1 MSRLVVDELIT
12 TLDQPI
18 TVDRSIYVATIR
30 PHLYCHNSPIGTFSF
45 NIYSPSGLIK
55 SFSFTSLDIKS
66 ACGLSEA
73 YFHAYYS
80 IPMTPFLVPRGNYTI
95 KLESSGYT
103 FSESSF
109 MGWCKDVK
117 PTGRVNGD
125 PENYTENPFS
135 FNLIEY
141 QPREF

>member
-12 TLDQPI
+12 TLEQPI
-18 TVDRSIYVATIR
+18 TVDRSSYIASIR
-30 PHLYCHNSPIGTFSF
+30 PHLYCHNSPLGTFYL

-55 SFSFTSLDIKS
+55 SFSFTSQDIKS
-66 ACGLSEA
+66 SCGLSEA
-73 YFHAYYS
+73 YFHAYYAIS
-80 IPMTPFLVPRGNYTI
+80 MTPFLLPRGEYTI

-109 MGWCKDVK
+109 VGWCKDVD
-117 PTGRVNGD
+117 PVGRVSGT

-141 QPREF
+141 KPREF